1 MKTVA
6 SKLKATTW
14 WQLDTIAVPLGLL
27 FGNENLRN

>member
-27 FGNENLRN
+27 FGN